1 MDGAPVEK
9 EEVEEKAATNL
20 IDVDNLIEIS
30 LKWNVHMKLS
40 YDAGFHKCTYVVF
53 VQDHTDITFLK
64 YNHSAEL
71 VNTQFVVE
79 NIHQSERGGGLG
91 RTKIELSLFKF
102 WKIAKKSLLN
112 NWDDLLS
119 NLSLCVFLWR
129 GWLNLRKDFWQVAL
143 AHQDWNE
150 LCKPQLKWSFLLF
163 PKKSQ
168 CDKS

>member
-102 WKIAKKSLLN
+102 WKIAKKI
-112 NWDDLLS
+112 
-119 NLSLCVFLWR
+119 FAEQ
-129 GWLNLRKDFWQVAL
+129 LRRFAV
-143 AHQDWNE
+143 
-150 LCKPQLKWSFLLF
+150 
-163 PKKSQ
+163 
-168 CDKS
+168 

>member
-71 VNTQFVVE
+71 VNTQFFPLP
-79 NIHQSERGGGLG
+79 NTSELWGG
-91 RTKIELSLFKF
+91 TKIGIVNVQKRDALSL
-102 WKIAKKSLLN
+102 AS
-112 NWDDLLS
+112 
-119 NLSLCVFLWR
+119 
-129 GWLNLRKDFWQVAL
+129 
-143 AHQDWNE
+143 
-150 LCKPQLKWSFLLF
+150 
-163 PKKSQ
+163 
-168 CDKS
+168 